1 MHGDACAIYRP
12 GREFMPYYYAVTIL
26 PYMNTVT
33 DYRCNVGV
41 CHLWNCVVVMVVPS
55 HAGTS

>member
-41 CHLWNCVVVMVVPS
+41 DVTY
-55 HAGTS
+55 GTV